1 MPTYDFKCKTCGHRF
16 SQRVAIKDRELV
28 RCPQCGGEVQ
38 QLFTGFLYCGKGSGG
53 SCSGNC
59 GSCGVCRG

>member
-28 RCPQCGGEVQ
+28 RCPQCGG
-38 QLFTGFLYCGKGSGG
+38 
-53 SCSGNC
+53 
-59 GSCGVCRG
+59 RGAAAVYRFSLLR